1 MQRDTTIAA
10 DTEPAIHAPLSA
22 EDFAHRVGYL
32 SRAQV
37 LEISLRLAARV
48 PGHVVEFG
56 VADGSSTRTIQ
67 RLLRWHPRIR
77 MAPHWRKQVYAL
89 DSFEGLREAFENAP
103 VGSFA
108 GPVPR
113 LPGVVI
119 VKGYFEETCTEE
131 LRQRI
136 GRVAFAHL
144 DADLYSSTL
153 CALRWLTPMLDT
165 GSILQF
171 DEFIGGDNAEARALE
186 EWHQETGTRLV
197 RVAAFDREP
206 SGWGSS
212 PDRRAVFQVIG
223 DGKLPPAFSRG
234 ATRLLALRRFAG
246 RVRRRLVLAAEASDA
261 RSTTSGAT
269 RQRRTNT

>member
-1 MQRDTTIAA
+1 MQQDSAISATAETT
-10 DTEPAIHAPLSA
+10 IHAPPSA
-22 EDFAHRVGYL
+22 EDLAHRVGYL

-77 MAPHWRKQVYAL
+77 MAPYWRKQIYAL
-89 DSFEGLREAFENAP
+89 DSFEGLPEAFENAP

-119 VKGYFEETCTEE
+119 VKGYFEETCTED
-131 LRQRI
+131 LRQRV

-153 CALRWLTPMLDT
+153 CALRWLTPMLGT

-171 DEFIGGDNAEARALE
+171 DEFIGGDGAEQRALE
-186 EWHQETGTRLV
+186 EWRQETGTRLV
-197 RVAAFDREP
+197 RIAEFDREP
-206 SGWGSS
+206 SGWGSL
-212 PDRRAVFQVIG
+212 PDHRAIFQVIG
-223 DGKLPPAFSRG
+223 EERLPPAFSRG
-234 ATRLLALRRFAG
+234 GARVLALRRFAG
-246 RVRRRLVLAAEASDA
+246 RVKRGLQAGVGPAAG
-261 RSTTSGAT
+261 R
-269 RQRRTNT
+269 